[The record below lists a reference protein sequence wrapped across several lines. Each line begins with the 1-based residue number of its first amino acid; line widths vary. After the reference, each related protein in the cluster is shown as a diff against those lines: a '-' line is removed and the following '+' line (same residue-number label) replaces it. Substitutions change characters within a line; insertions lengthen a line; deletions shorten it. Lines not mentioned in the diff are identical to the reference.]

1 MRKLAITYHLPILL
15 TTLFIICGCTG
26 SEDILPT
33 SPRTAVEGK
42 EIMAYFD
49 ITCHISGSSSMTRA
63 DEQLLNGT
71 DAENAIKALTLFV
84 VNENNAIE
92 LIEDVPVAS
101 LSTDN
106 GKSKATVSIKTTTG
120 NKQIYIG
127 VNFSDDM
134 KSTFLNEYNR
144 NQTKASHQL
153 PYLEG
158 NKIPL
163 FMTKIAGSEFMMT
176 GQAHTSA
183 NNNTITIDDETASSI
198 QIQASLT
205 RVVSKVLLT
214 CTSITTNG
222 NEFVSNVDNGY
233 IKREDVHYTLNT
245 LNRKFYFLEQ
255 SNGEDPNYDLSL
267 FFNSKGET
275 TNATSDD
282 FAPINDDIT
291 DIANIVNGNVEQAA
305 KFDASRISQNGD
317 NRYNEGIYCT
327 ENTINDD
334 LGWSNE
340 LKEEKPRAVT
350 TYIIIGFKFTPKYI
364 YDSSTK
370 KEKTYSYANAVAL
383 MSQQGNTFFTHK
395 SAPKAKQRICYLSY
409 KDLKEAYDIVDPD
422 NSLIDTYA
430 IEHTNGWVTNKS
442 YINGDNTDGKL
453 LFSNNSGIQRN
464 NYYIM
469 KLTGVKWPVTSAKTI
484 EVNTKT
490 YGWTAK
496 GKTTIDVETGNE

>member
-33 SPRTAVEGK
+33 SSQTAVEGK

-63 DEQLLNGT
+63 DEQQLNGT
-71 DAENAIKALTLFV
+71 DIENAIKALTLFV
-84 VNENNAIE
+84 LNENNAIE

-101 LSTDN
+101 LSTDD
-106 GKSKATVSIKTTTG
+106 GKYKATVSIKTTTG
-120 NKQIYIG
+120 DKQIYIG
-127 VNFSDDM
+127 ANFSEDM
-134 KSTFLNEYNR
+134 KSAFLKEYNR
-144 NQTKASHQL
+144 NQAKASYQL
-153 PYLEG
+153 PYQNG
-158 NKIPL
+158 NKIPQL
-163 FMTKIAGSEFMMT
+163 INKIAGEKFMMT
-176 GQAHTSA
+176 GQAHS
-183 NNNTITIDDETASSI
+183 NSNKNIITINDETALSI

-214 CTSITTNG
+214 CSSATTSG
-222 NEFVSNVDNGY
+222 DELVSNVTNGY

-245 LNRKFYFLEQ
+245 LNRKFYFLRQ
-255 SNGEDPNYDLSL
+255 DNGEDPNYDLSL
-267 FFNSKGET
+267 FFNSNGNIINET
-275 TNATSDD
+275 NND
-282 FAPINDDIT
+282 FASINDDNSN
-291 DIANIVNGNVEQAA
+291 IANIVNGTVEQAI
-305 KFDASRISQNGD
+305 KYDVNRISQNGN

-334 LGWSNE
+334 LGWSDE

-364 YDSSTK
+364 YDNSTK
-370 KEKTYSYANAVAL
+370 QEKEYSYAEAVAL
-383 MSQQGNTFFTHK
+383 MNRHGNTFFTHK

-409 KDLKEAYDIVDPD
+409 EDLKEAYNIVDPY

-442 YINGDNTDGKL
+442 YINGDSTDGKL

-469 KLTGVKWPVTSAKTI
+469 NLTGVKWPVTSAKTI

-490 YGWTAK
+490 YSWTAK
-496 GKTTIDVETGNE
+496 GKTTIDVETSNE